1 MAETVNEPDLFE
13 ESDFADDQT
22 TNESSP
28 AVEET
33 TEQPTSQTEA
43 TDSKVDSTNNANES
57 QTGDEIDAFLAK
69 KGISKDDP
77 DALRKVADM
86 YRNVEK
92 DYGKKSQ
99 EKAQLERQLE
109 QMNAQTAQ
117 PSTSNDPMERIQ
129 ALERQLNA
137 DRQLAAAKEWK
148 AAKNLSPETEEKMI
162 DFLQQPLVSNGVP
175 QTDNEGNPLTKFFL
189 VQAGALS
196 LDDVFNAVGGDSLK
210 ADAIKQ
216 ELKTAVANEI
226 AANQTAKS
234 NDGLSTNSTQFAQP
248 KEADD
253 EFVDGLLESQIQHY
267 LKPNSVFDY

>member
-1 MAETVNEPDLFE
+1 MVETVNETDLFE

-33 TEQPTSQTEA
+33 KEQPTSQEEA
-43 TDSKVDSTNNANES
+43 KDSTDDSTNNANEPKA
-57 QTGDEIDAFLAK
+57 GDEIDDFLAK
-69 KGISKDDP
+69 KGIKADDP
-77 DALRKVADM
+77 EALRKVAEM

-99 EKAQLERQLE
+99 EKAKLERQLE
-109 QMNAQTAQ
+109 EMNAQGMPQ
-117 PSTSNDPMERIQ
+117 KPSEDPMERIQ

-137 DRQLAAAKEWK
+137 DRQLAATREWK
-148 AAKNLSPETEEKMI
+148 AAKNLTPEVEEKMVE
-162 DFLQQPLVSNGVP
+162 FLKQPLVSNGVP
-175 QTDNEGNPLTKFFL
+175 QTDNQGNPLTKYFL

-210 ADAIKQ
+210 ADAIKE
-216 ELKTAVANEI
+216 ELKTAVVNEI
-226 AANQTAKS
+226 AAKQSAKS
-234 NDGLSTNSTQFAQP
+234 PSALATDSTQFAKP

-253 EFVDGLLESQIQHY
+253 EFVAGL
-267 LKPNSVFDY
+267 FDN

>member
-1 MAETVNEPDLFE
+1 MAETVNETDFFE

-33 TEQPTSQTEA
+33 KEQPTSQDEA
-43 TDSKVDSTNNANES
+43 KDSTDDSNNANEPK
-57 QTGDEIDAFLAK
+57 TGDEIEDFLAK
-69 KGISKDDP
+69 KGIKLDDP

-99 EKAQLERQLE
+99 EKAKLERQLE
-109 QMNAQTAQ
+109 EMNAQSRQ
-117 PSTSNDPMERIQ
+117 MNPSSDPMERIQ
-129 ALERQLNA
+129 QLEQRLNA

-148 AAKNLSPETEEKMI
+148 AAKNLSPEVEEKMV
-162 DFLQQPLVSNGVP
+162 DFLKQPLISNGVP
-175 QTDNEGNPLTKFFL
+175 QTDNQGNPLTKYFL

-196 LDDVFNAVGGDSLK
+196 LDDVFNAVGGDSFK

-216 ELKTAVANEI
+216 ELKAAVANEI
-226 AANQTAKS
+226 AAKQNAKS
-234 NDGLSTNSTQFAQP
+234 PAALATDSTQFAQP
-248 KEADD
+248 KEAEDD
-253 EFVDGLLESQIQHY
+253 FVAGL
-267 LKPNSVFDY
+267 FGD